1 MTTASRRPGRPT
13 QAEAERLDEQ
23 LREAAVETFLEH
35 GYDGASMEAI
45 ARAAGITKQTLYSRY
60 ADKRA
65 VFIDVIPWAMSRYE
79 QPDPVNDTAEDDLAA
94 ALTTIARDALARA
107 TDPKLVRLQ
116 RIAMNESGRF
126 PEFSLSGE
134 TMAWSPRLRAVMELL
149 RRHQAAGN
157 IEVDDIELWSEHFLT
172 LVQVL
177 PARLAD
183 FGVFRSKRQED
194 RHLQSAVELFMR
206 ALRPQSSAAKRD
218 SSRKRRSTV

>member
-1 MTTASRRPGRPT
+1 MTTTSRRPGRPT

-23 LREAAVETFLEH
+23 LREAAVATFLEH

-65 VFIDVIPWAMSRYE
+65 VFMDVIPWAMSRYE
-79 QPDPVNDTAEDDLAA
+79 QPDLVGDAAGDDLGA
-94 ALTTIARDALARA
+94 ALTTIARDALERA

-134 TMAWSPRLRAVMELL
+134 TMAWSPRLRAVMDLL
-149 RRHQAAGN
+149 RHHQAAGN

-183 FGVFRSKRQED
+183 FGVYRSKKQQE
-194 RHLQSAVELFMR
+194 RHLNSAVELFLR
-206 ALRPQSSAAKRD
+206 AIRPAHPVAPPRA
-218 SSRKRRSTV
+218 SRKRRSPQ